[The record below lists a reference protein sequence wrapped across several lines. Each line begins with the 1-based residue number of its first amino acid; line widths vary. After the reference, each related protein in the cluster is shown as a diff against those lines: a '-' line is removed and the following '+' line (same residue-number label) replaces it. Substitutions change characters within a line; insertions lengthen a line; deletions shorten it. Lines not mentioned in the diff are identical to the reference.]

1 MGQGGRGMCTAEA
14 ASEIERKKEPLQR
27 GHRGGLV
34 AELGGTQEPTW
45 LDERVGS
52 GRRGAKGGGF

>member
-1 MGQGGRGMCTAEA
+1 MCTAEA

-27 GHRGGLV
+27 GHWGGLV